1 MVMQDYATVPP
12 VSQPGVLYYHTL
24 LGHRSMTR
32 TLITLTLISGLC
44 GCVVAPPYSYAP
56 APGYYYGYAPGY
68 YAAPPV
74 SIGIGGVF
82 HVH

>member
-1 MVMQDYATVPP
+1 
-12 VSQPGVLYYHTL
+12 
-24 LGHRSMTR
+24 MTR
-32 TLITLTLISGLC
+32 ILIILTLFSGLC
-44 GCVVAPPYSYAP
+44 GCVVAPPYGYAP
-56 APGYYYGYAPGY
+56 APGYYAGYAPGY